1 MAFQATSRNKVNAP
15 NETFVCT
22 KCDQKIDSGNFYT
35 INNFHYHDH
44 CFHCF
49 KCQKFLASKDD
60 KGHND
65 KLLVLENGTL
75 ICSNCSDSCRMCG
88 KKIFDLAII
97 LSNNEAYCPDCFRC
111 TKCNTKI
118 TDLKY
123 AKTKN
128 GIFCINCHQV
138 LLQKRRLL
146 KENLL
151 KGKNSSHSIEVPQRS
166 PSRNINRDKPIY
178 GTNPNSLPM
187 LLNKNSTSS
196 SLLSSSHSNPAPNER
211 SSNSQSSTDSK
222 THLLNNQ
229 QQNLRMPPTL
239 LKDST
244 LSSIR
249 NVESTDD
256 DGSKTSREHLEVEPK
271 TMHGRN
277 QSIDDMLNATLDQE
291 ADFVD
296 GNDSPQERDEINN
309 INTDDEHE
317 DSPDSVEHDATD
329 RSFLHATPVKHTM
342 ESAFSENSLIADYD
356 NESIPQVEGKIIPQ
370 ELPELPTSIMPDIDN
385 RDTSV
390 LNSPDMRK
398 TSTPSMGHAK
408 SPINSP
414 KAVQKSDSTHNVH
427 GLALDLPMFSFED
440 KETYQKQKFASG
452 TSNPPGKPNANIP
465 INNTN
470 TPAAKSATTTNT
482 PYVTKLD
489 QPTSAPPTIQ
499 KNKKLNRSF
508 SLKDKFFNGFKSKS
522 PKANI
527 SSPHPLPTNIP
538 IGNSADTHSGW
549 GVSPKNNSRTTSN
562 DKPVNVF
569 KGSSDTLL
577 YNKYNHQ
584 NGPIGISSPIKNIQ
598 TPQRHNRS
606 QSTASQSSQT
616 TATPKLQEASAHVAM
631 FRTPPLDNN
640 ALFKR
645 GHANS
650 GGDHARSK
658 SYDTSSKVEHPV
670 SVPATS
676 SATPIVVESIDGA
689 DDSVI
694 TRTTDSS
701 IPSEQKIS
709 EHHRSVSWQ
718 TALHLGHKIIDEVD
732 ETRERIDGHGALGN
746 FLPGDNNSPA
756 AKTEALDY
764 EMKVR
769 KMKLDLKN
777 LENTKVQLLLEI
789 ERLRQTKDT
798 LSTEV
803 NQLRLERDPVRDR
816 QLSADRGTP
825 SSYGRHSRNNSS
837 VVNDGNLSNISTPIT
852 HMTQS
857 PQSNSKQKFWKIFG
871 KDSNS
876 NAPRGKGSQLNFGTG
891 NGDPDSSVNTFS
903 SSKFGVPQGNNV
915 SPNHSGTSGLQSIVL
930 TDLCEFED
938 TNVPN
943 VVTKCVDYIESDE
956 ELLRVQ
962 GLYRKSGSQSQIE
975 AVEQE
980 LYGSNSANFQ
990 FGPDVD
996 INVVTNVLKRFLR
1009 NLQIPV
1015 LPFALYDPLIAIVKE
1030 NNLLQTVSLTEPD
1043 GNDAEVVK
1051 RINARLQSMLFQQ
1064 LPREHL
1070 NLLQVII
1077 AHVNKVA
1084 AWKDE
1089 NLMTLHNLSLVF
1101 APSLFHDVDFE
1112 RDIADLKER
1121 NYLVEYLFT
1130 YKIIV

>member
-1 MAFQATSRNKVNAP
+1 MAYQATTRNKINSP
-15 NETFVCT
+15 NEVFVCT
-22 KCDQKIDSGNFYT
+22 KCNQRIDSGNFYT

-49 KCQKFLASKDD
+49 KCQKSLASKDEN
-60 KGHND
+60 GHND

-75 ICSNCSDSCRMCG
+75 ICSNCSDSCRVCG

-111 TKCNTKI
+111 TKCDTKI

-151 KGKNSSHSIEVPQRS
+151 KGKNSSHSIEIPQRS
-166 PSRNINRDKPIY
+166 PSRNVNRDKPIY
-178 GTNPNSLPM
+178 DTSPSTLPM

-196 SLLSSSHSNPAPNER
+196 SLLSSSHSNPAVMER
-211 SSNSQSSTDSK
+211 NSNSQSSSNSK
-222 THLLNNQ
+222 THLLNGQ
-229 QQNLRMPPTL
+229 QGNLKMAPTL

-244 LSSIR
+244 LANIR
-249 NVESTDD
+249 NVDSTDD
-256 DGSKTSREHLEVEPK
+256 DASKTSTEHLDVEPK

-291 ADFVD
+291 EDFA
-296 GNDSPQERDEINN
+296 GANDSIPENENEEPKEESSDNA
-309 INTDDEHE
+309 
-317 DSPDSVEHDATD
+317 EHDATD
-329 RSFLHATPVKHTM
+329 RSFLHVTPIKHTM
-342 ESAFSENSLIADYD
+342 ESAFSENSLIAAYD
-356 NESIPQVEGKIIPQ
+356 NESIPQSEGKIIPQ
-370 ELPELPTSIMPDIDN
+370 ELPELPTSIMPDIEN
-385 RDTSV
+385 RDTSI
-390 LNSPDMRK
+390 LNTPDLRGSSSSNMDHTR
-398 TSTPSMGHAK
+398 

-414 KAVQKSDSTHNVH
+414 KVIQQTDSNHNVH

-440 KETYQKQKFASG
+440 KELYQRQSAPGSG
-452 TSNPPGKPNANIP
+452 YNKTKVPQTDSNENTPVTK
-465 INNTN
+465 NTN
-470 TPAAKSATTTNT
+470 VTDT

-489 QPTSAPPTIQ
+489 QSTSAPPTAQ

-508 SLKDKFFNGFKSKS
+508 SLKNNKFFNGFKGKS

-527 SSPHPLPTNIP
+527 SSPHPLPNASL
-538 IGNSADTHSGW
+538 GGGMDTHSGW
-549 GVSPKNNSRTTSN
+549 GVSPKNNSKTASN
-562 DKPVNVF
+562 DKPATVF

-577 YNKYNHQ
+577 YNKYNNSG
-584 NGPIGISSPIKNIQ
+584 NGPIGISSPVKINQ
-598 TPQRHNRS
+598 TPQRHARS
-606 QSTASQSSQT
+606 QSTASQGSQK
-616 TATPKLQEASAHVAM
+616 ATPQVQDSSTHVAM

-640 ALFKR
+640 APFKR
-645 GHANS
+645 GHTNS
-650 GGDHARSK
+650 GGDHIRSK
-658 SYDTSSKVEHPV
+658 SYDTSKKTNYPEAALGTP
-670 SVPATS
+670 
-676 SATPIVVESIDGA
+676 SATPNPMRSGNETNGSIVSKG
-689 DDSVI
+689 
-694 TRTTDSS
+694 TDSDMVS
-701 IPSEQKIS
+701 DQRIS

-732 ETRERIDGHGALGN
+732 ETRERIDGYGALGN
-746 FLPGDNNSPA
+746 FLSGDDNTPA
-756 AKTEALDY
+756 TKGDVIDY
-764 EMKVR
+764 DMKLR
-769 KMKLDLKN
+769 KMKLDMKN

-789 ERLRQTKDT
+789 ERLRQTRDN
-798 LSTEV
+798 LSVEV
-803 NQLRLERDPVRDR
+803 NQMKSTREPAPER
-816 QLSADRGTP
+816 QISSDRGTP
-825 SSYGRHSRNNSS
+825 SSYGRHSRNGSS
-837 VVNDGNLSNISTPIT
+837 VANDVNISNISTPIT
-852 HMTQS
+852 HITQS

-876 NAPRGKGSQLNFGTG
+876 AQSRSKGSQLNFGQG
-891 NGDPDSSVNTFS
+891 NGNDPDSSMATSGSF
-903 SSKFGVPQGNNV
+903 KFGVPHGSNNP
-915 SPNHSGTSGLQSIVL
+915 SPNQSGTSGLQTIVL

-938 TNVPN
+938 TNVPH
-943 VVTKCVDYIESDE
+943 VVTKCIDYIESDE

-975 AVEQE
+975 SVELD
-980 LYGSNSANFQ
+980 LYGSDSANFQ

-1015 LPFALYDPLIAIVKE
+1015 LTFALYNPLITLVKE
-1030 NNLLQTVSLTEPD
+1030 NNLLQTISLTEPQN
-1043 GNDAEVVK
+1043 NDDEVVK

-1070 NLLQVII
+1070 NLLQVLI

-1101 APSLFHDVDFE
+1101 TPSLFHDVDFE